1 MGNFKIITDSS
12 CDLTQ
17 KLADELDLRVV
28 PLSVLINDKEYVNYL
43 DGREISFTDYYAML
57 RKGML
62 GKTSAPN
69 VFDFTSAMEE
79 YLKKGMDILYL
90 GFSSALSGTYN
101 AGVIAADELKAKY
114 PERKII
120 TIDTL
125 CASLGQ
131 GMMIYLAV
139 KKKEEGAS
147 IEEVAEYVE
156 NNKLHLCHWF
166 TVDDLNHLKRGG
178 RVSAVEATFGTIL
191 NIKPVMH
198 VDNAGRLIAVE
209 KVRGRKASLNALIK
223 MMKETVIDKS
233 VAFISHGDCYEEAK
247 ALADKIREEVGIE
260 DIRINY
266 VGPVIGTHSGPGTM
280 ALFFLGE
287 ER

>member
-1 MGNFKIITDSS
+1 MGKFKIITDSS

-17 KLADELDLRVV
+17 ELADELDLRVV
-28 PLSVLINDKEYVNYL
+28 PLSVLINDKEYINYL
-43 DGREISFTDYYAML
+43 DGREISFADYYTLL
-57 RKGML
+57 RQEML

-69 VFDFTSAMEE
+69 VFDFTSAMED
-79 YLKKGMDILYL
+79 YLKEGMDILYL

-101 AGVIAADELKAKY
+101 AGVVAAEELRAKY

-120 TIDTL
+120 TVDTL

-131 GMMIYLAV
+131 GMLIYLAV
-139 KKKEEGAS
+139 KKKEAGAS

-156 NNKLHLCHWF
+156 NTKLHLCHWF

-178 RVSAVEATFGTIL
+178 RVSAVAATFGTIL

-198 VDNAGRLIAVE
+198 VDNEGRLIAVD
-209 KVRGRKASLNALIK
+209 KVRGRKASLNALLK
-223 MMKETVIDKS
+223 MMEETVIDKS

-247 ALADKIREEVGIE
+247 ALADKVREEVGIE
-260 DIRINY
+260 NVKINY

-280 ALFFLGE
+280 ALFFLGKQ
-287 ER
+287 R

>member
-17 KLADELDLRVV
+17 ELADELDLRVV
-28 PLSVLINDKEYVNYL
+28 PLSVLINNKEYVNYL
-43 DGREISFTDYYAML
+43 DGREISFADYYALL
-57 RKGML
+57 RQEML

-69 VFDFTSAMEE
+69 VFDFTSAMED
-79 YLKKGMDILYL
+79 YLKEGMDILYL

-101 AGVIAADELKAKY
+101 AGVVAAEELRAKY

-120 TIDTL
+120 TVDTL

-131 GMMIYLAV
+131 GMLIYLAV
-139 KKKEEGAS
+139 KKKEAGAS

-156 NNKLHLCHWF
+156 NTKLHLCHWF

-178 RVSAVEATFGTIL
+178 RVSAVAATFGTIL

-198 VDNAGRLIAVE
+198 VDNEGRLIAVD
-209 KVRGRKASLNALIK
+209 KVRGRKASLNALLK
-223 MMKETVIDKS
+223 MMEETVIDKS

-247 ALADKIREEVGIE
+247 ALADKVREEVGIE
-260 DIRINY
+260 NVKINY

-280 ALFFLGE
+280 ALFFLGKQ
-287 ER
+287 R

>member
-17 KLADELDLRVV
+17 ELADELDLRVV

-43 DGREISFTDYYAML
+43 DGREIGFPDYYEML
-57 RKGML
+57 RRGML

-69 VFDFTSAMEE
+69 VYDFTSAMED
-79 YLKKGMDILYL
+79 YLKEGMDILYL

-101 AGVIAADELKAKY
+101 AGVIAADELRAKY

-120 TIDTL
+120 TVDTL

-131 GMMIYLAV
+131 GMLIYLAV
-139 KKKEEGAS
+139 KKKEAGAS

-156 NNKLHLCHWF
+156 NTKLHLCHWF

-178 RVSAVEATFGTIL
+178 RVSAVAATFGTIL

-198 VDNAGRLIAVE
+198 VDNEGCLIAVE
-209 KVRGRKASLNALIK
+209 KVRGRKASLNALLK
-223 MMKETVIDKS
+223 MMNETVIDKS
-233 VAFISHGDCYEEAK
+233 VAFISHGDCYEEAR
-247 ALADKIREEVGIE
+247 ALADKVREEVGI
-260 DIRINY
+260 DNVKINY

-280 ALFFLGE
+280 ALFFLGK

>member
-1 MGNFKIITDSS
+1 MGKFKIITDSS

-17 KLADELDLRVV
+17 ELADELDLRVV

-43 DGREISFTDYYAML
+43 DGREISFADYYTLL
-57 RKGML
+57 RQEMQ

-69 VFDFTSAMEE
+69 VFDFTSAMED
-79 YLKKGMDILYL
+79 YLKEGMDILYL

-101 AGVIAADELKAKY
+101 AGVVAAEELRAKY

-120 TIDTL
+120 TVDTL

-131 GMMIYLAV
+131 GMLIYLAV
-139 KKKEEGAS
+139 KKKETGAS

-156 NNKLHLCHWF
+156 NTKLHLCHWF

-178 RVSAVEATFGTIL
+178 RVSAVAATFGTIL

-198 VDNAGRLIAVE
+198 VDNEGRLIAVD
-209 KVRGRKASLNALIK
+209 KVRGRKASLNALLK
-223 MMKETVIDKS
+223 MMEETVIDKS

-247 ALADKIREEVGIE
+247 ALADKVREEVGIE
-260 DIRINY
+260 NVKINY

-280 ALFFLGE
+280 ALFFLGKQ
-287 ER
+287 R

>member
-1 MGNFKIITDSS
+1 MGKFKIITDSS

-17 KLADELDLRVV
+17 ELADELDLRVV

-43 DGREISFTDYYAML
+43 DGREISFADYYTLL
-57 RKGML
+57 RQEMQ

-69 VFDFTSAMEE
+69 VFDFTSAMED
-79 YLKKGMDILYL
+79 YLKEGMDILYL

-101 AGVIAADELKAKY
+101 AGVVAAEELRAKY

-120 TIDTL
+120 TVDTL

-131 GMMIYLAV
+131 GMLIYLAV
-139 KKKEEGAS
+139 KKKEAGAS

-156 NNKLHLCHWF
+156 NTKLHLCHWF

-178 RVSAVEATFGTIL
+178 RVSAVAATFGTIL

-198 VDNAGRLIAVE
+198 VDNEGRLIAVD
-209 KVRGRKASLNALIK
+209 KVRGRKASLNALLK
-223 MMKETVIDKS
+223 MMEETVIDKS

-247 ALADKIREEVGIE
+247 ALADKVREEVGIE
-260 DIRINY
+260 NVKINY

-280 ALFFLGE
+280 ALFFLGKQ
-287 ER
+287 R